1 MPRIRTRIVNRVTER
16 AIKITLASYP
26 YRLIYLPKSQVKDG
40 NLIEAGQ
47 EGLTIDV
54 TDWIWNQKL
63 AEMRAAADQ

>member
-16 AIKITLASYP
+16 AIKVTLAKHP
-26 YRLIYLPKSQVKDG
+26 YRLIYLPKSQVKGGDR
-40 NLIEAGQ
+40 IEAGA
-47 EGLTIDV
+47 EGLTIEV